1 MTLYTR
7 QKKYLGTEK
16 GKDSNRKSTAK
27 YAQTDAG
34 RESKRLRNQRYFASE
49 HGKAVNRAKVA
60 KYKAA
65 KLQRIPLWVDREHL
79 KAIREFYKACPEGY
93 EVDHMIPLQGET
105 VSGLHVRENLQ
116 YLTAEENGR
125 KANKW
130 QDRTDKEQ
138 SMAENGQRTTVCI
151 ENIK

>member
-93 EVDHMIPLQGET
+93 EVDHRIPLQGET

-130 QDRTDKEQ
+130 QDRTDEEQ

>member
-1 MTLYTR
+1 MTIYKR
-7 QKKYLGTEK
+7 QQRYLTTEK
-16 GKDSNRKSTAK
+16 GKASNRKSTAK

-65 KLQRIPLWVDREHL
+65 KLQRIPPWVDRDHL
-79 KAIREFYKACPEGY
+79 KEIREFYKNCPKGY
-93 EVDHMIPLQGET
+93 EVDHVIPLQGDT
-105 VSGLHVRENLQ
+105 VSGLHMMANLQ

-125 KANKW
+125 KSNSW
-130 QDRTDKEQ
+130 Q
-138 SMAENGQRTTVCI
+138 
-151 ENIK
+151 

>member
-1 MTLYTR
+1 MN
-7 QKKYLGTEK
+7 

-34 RESKRLRNQRYFASE
+34 RESKRLRNQRYFASA

-79 KAIREFYKACPEGY
+79 KAIREFYKACPEGH